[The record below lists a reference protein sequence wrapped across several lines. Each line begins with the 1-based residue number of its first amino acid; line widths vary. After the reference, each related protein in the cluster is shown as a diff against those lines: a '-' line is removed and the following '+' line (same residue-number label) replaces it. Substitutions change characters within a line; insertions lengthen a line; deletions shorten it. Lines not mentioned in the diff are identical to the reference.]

1 MLRRLRHWWVSPSLA
16 KTQRRSFVTIGR
28 GRYKR
33 LRYPHALMA
42 AEVEA
47 NLVGFGFSP
56 HLPELVARH
65 EQEVWVRYVP
75 GAALAPS
82 AANHARLAAFFAHL
96 HCREASRRPLEQTG
110 MVYRLASDLR
120 FLEESGVLDARR
132 IARLHELA
140 EQHAPQSLWC
150 GFDYVD
156 PVLKNFIL
164 TPAGEIVAVD
174 VESLVAATALGTG
187 LAKAGEHWL
196 GRDLDAVADAVVA
209 AGAPDFRPELPYVRL
224 CFLAG
229 WSKRKLLTG
238 KVRFLSP
245 KRFDALLESLS

>member
-1 MLRRLRHWWVSPSLA
+1 MLSRLRHWWVSPGLEKS
-16 KTQRRSFVTIGR
+16 QRRSFVTIGR

-47 NLVGFGFSP
+47 NLVGFGLSP

-65 EQEVWVRYVP
+65 EREIWVRYLPGEAVVP
-75 GAALAPS
+75 SPE
-82 AANHARLAAFFAHL
+82 NRARLAAFFAHL
-96 HCREASRRPLEQTG
+96 HCREAARRPLAQTG
-110 MVYRLASDLR
+110 MAYRLASDLR
-120 FLEESGVLDARR
+120 FLEESGVLDGHR
-132 IARLHELA
+132 IARLQALA
-140 EQHAPQSLWC
+140 EQCAPPSLWC
-150 GFDYVD
+150 GFDYLD

-164 TPAGEIVAVD
+164 TPDGAIVAVD
-174 VESLVAATALGTG
+174 VESLVAGTALGTG

-196 GRDLDAVADAVVA
+196 GSGLEALADAVVA
-209 AGAPDFRPELPYVRL
+209 AGAPDFRPELPYIRL

-229 WSKRKLLTG
+229 WTKRKLLTG

-245 KRFDALLESLS
+245 RRFDVLLESLS